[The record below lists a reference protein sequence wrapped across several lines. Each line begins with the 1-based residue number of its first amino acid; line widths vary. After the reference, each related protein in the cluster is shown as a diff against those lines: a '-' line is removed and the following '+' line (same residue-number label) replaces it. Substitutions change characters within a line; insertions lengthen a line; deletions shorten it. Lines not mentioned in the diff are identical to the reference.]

1 MKNEMIVT
9 RPAAYIGRMSGI
21 VTVPSDHDPA
31 KEQLPVIV
39 FLHGAGEVGD
49 GSEQAVQ
56 KVKAHGIPKLF
67 GADAD
72 YGGLRVIT
80 AHHDGMDAN
89 TMRQMGDFLRDKDET
104 VVAVLA
110 SVNG

>member
-1 MKNEMIVT
+1 MKNETIVT

-49 GSEQAVQ
+49 SSEQAVQ

-67 GADAD
+67 CADAD

-80 AHHDGMDAN
+80 VSP
-89 TMRQMGDFLRDKDET
+89 Q
-104 VVAVLA
+104 
-110 SVNG
+110 